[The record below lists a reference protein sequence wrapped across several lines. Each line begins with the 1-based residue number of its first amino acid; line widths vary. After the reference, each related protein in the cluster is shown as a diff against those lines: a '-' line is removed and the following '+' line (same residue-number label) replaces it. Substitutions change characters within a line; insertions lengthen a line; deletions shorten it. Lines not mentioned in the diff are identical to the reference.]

1 MSEASASRAHL
12 GSAILED
19 DVGEGIVP
27 GADISALTGVF
38 DYDSSLFDDHVL
50 GLPGE
55 SLFPAPANDTT
66 LE

>member
-1 MSEASASRAHL
+1 MADLR
-12 GSAILED
+12 SAIFED
-19 DVGEGIVP
+19 DVGESSVP

-55 SLFPAPANDTT
+55 SLFPAPAIDTT
-66 LE
+66 FE